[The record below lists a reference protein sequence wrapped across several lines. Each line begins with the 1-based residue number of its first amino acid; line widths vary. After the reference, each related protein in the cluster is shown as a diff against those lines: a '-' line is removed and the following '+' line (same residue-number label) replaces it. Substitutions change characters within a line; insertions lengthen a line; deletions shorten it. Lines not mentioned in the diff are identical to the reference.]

1 MFCTRLGTEG
11 WAEREGDS
19 ERRCRVLSGSPEEWP
34 GNKQCM
40 KKKIYICLIRPSL
53 NRNSYSKQIFHPF
66 RCWLL
71 CSLGQTHRWTFPWY
85 ALHMV
90 SLERFLLPSVLWCLL
105 FFVTN
110 KIMYLLTGWNAISNN
125 IHHHAAQDSMGLS
138 SRFLYNGLMLT
149 GFSSLKYK
157 A

>member
-1 MFCTRLGTEG
+1 M
-11 WAEREGDS
+11 EREGDS